1 MNFNSEASL
10 CLRICFRTVSRRLRS
25 LRILASVHRAEPWI
39 DILHSPDRRLP
50 SSLTLYHHRLCSF
63 LTCTH
68 LSSFVET
75 VPTTSTTFLFLDC
88 SFLHHLS
95 LDLTIPFLCIFLFPP
110 SILFSASLSLPFSPL
125 LFSPCRLRKYMWLSP
140 FLPRIGHGRLLT
152 KNKGS
157 KGSNSLHVDSPHPSS
172 MNRIGTTAGEM

>member
-63 LTCTH
+63 LPCTH

-75 VPTTSTTFLFLDC
+75 VPTTSTAFLFLDC

-110 SILFSASLSLPFSPL
+110 SILFSASLSLPFSPI

>member
-10 CLRICFRTVSRRLRS
+10 CLRICFRTVSWRLRSLQILVSVHRAETCFRAQS
-25 LRILASVHRAEPWI
+25 LRILASVHREEPWI

-63 LTCTH
+63 LPCTH

-75 VPTTSTTFLFLDC
+75 VPTTSTAFLFLDC

-110 SILFSASLSLPFSPL
+110 SILFSASLSLPFSPI
-125 LFSPCRLRKYMWLSP
+125 LFLPCRLRKYMWLSP
-140 FLPRIGHGRLLT
+140 SLPRIGHGR
-152 KNKGS
+152 GQ
-157 KGSNSLHVDSPHPSS
+157 
-172 MNRIGTTAGEM
+172 